1 MKLENPRIT
10 DEILEVLKTQKVIK
24 EENGCV
30 SKKRFKVVLKED
42 EDAIVQ
48 EILAHYLESGF
59 APLATELYLKEHRNQ
74 KKFKPVFTS
83 LLNKKNL
90 IRLDEQYCIHGD
102 YYERGKE
109 AFREMAQKKEIIAL
123 GEYRDYLGCSR
134 KVAVA
139 LLEHF
144 DKNGFTRK
152 KEEGRVLKDSGKQ
165 RPDRT

>member
-1 MKLENPRIT
+1 MSSIVSIGIIT
-10 DEILEVLKTQKVIK
+10 K
-24 EENGCV
+24 EEKKLSGKWHRRKRV
-30 SKKRFKVVLKED
+30 SLF
-42 EDAIVQ
+42 
-48 EILAHYLESGF
+48 
-59 APLATELYLKEHRNQ
+59 
-74 KKFKPVFTS
+74 
-83 LLNKKNL
+83 
-90 IRLDEQYCIHGD
+90 
-102 YYERGKE
+102 
-109 AFREMAQKKEIIAL
+109 